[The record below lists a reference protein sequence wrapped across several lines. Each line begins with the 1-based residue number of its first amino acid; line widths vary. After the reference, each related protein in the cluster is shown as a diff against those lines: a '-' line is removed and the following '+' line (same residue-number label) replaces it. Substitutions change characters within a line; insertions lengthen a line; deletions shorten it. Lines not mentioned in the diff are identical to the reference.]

1 VPLAVDDNAITGAII
16 GAAIEVSKADARRLR
31 RCEAWMRLSNGSR
44 GRPARGCRVEGG
56 GELGAYTE
64 AVVLTYLRLSR
75 CKVGLLINFNVAM
88 LKDGIRRFRL

>member
-1 VPLAVDDNAITGAII
+1 
-16 GAAIEVSKADARRLR
+16 
-31 RCEAWMRLSNGSR
+31 MRLSNGSR

-88 LKDGIRRFRL
+88 LKDGIRRSGCELASFKDLTQTEPRGNPECTQI